1 MSEPVD
7 SNTLK
12 SEEQLN
18 EKNQQLNSPHSAP
31 SSDPERETS
40 SPESTRKRK
49 QSSKCKSATNQHH
62 HHHHHHH
69 LKSSQNSSQHSIEED
84 KMSKSPNQ
92 VSAEQLQKSRAEKS
106 SKALQQ
112 QLQLLVNTVD
122 SNVAKLTDKDGAFSP
137 TKRNDSNM
145 NKSTNV
151 FGEISSGPGATTH
164 TLTLS
169 KSHNYPNHCHTDDS
183 AHTGIDKLARKKLI
197 IASILCLLF
206 MIGETVGGLLANSL
220 AIATDAA
227 HLLTDFASF
236 MISLFSIWMASR
248 PASKKMSFGYYRA
261 EVIGALT
268 SVLLIWVVT
277 GILVLMAVQRLISGE
292 YEIDAPIML
301 ITAGIGVLVNIVM
314 GISLQM
320 GGVPHGHHGH
330 THDHGH
336 EEMGHSNDSHGS
348 HGSHGSHRH
357 SENLNVRAA
366 FIHVIGDFIQSLGVL
381 IAAAVIYFNPHLQW
395 IDPVC
400 TFFFSILVLIT
411 TFHIIRDVTNVLM
424 EGIPKGIDFLEVQK
438 TLFNIPGVIKVH
450 NLRVWSLSLDKI
462 ALSAHLAI
470 GKNQEPKYVLRK
482 ASKLIKEKFNIFDL
496 TIQVEEYKDEMQDC
510 TQCNPPNIVNENS
523 PLIKK

>member
-1 MSEPVD
+1 MNKSNIDEDKDRTPVN
-7 SNTLK
+7 NT
-12 SEEQLN
+12 
-18 EKNQQLNSPHSAP
+18 P
-31 SSDPERETS
+31 DCI
-40 SPESTRKRK
+40 KR
-49 QSSKCKSATNQHH
+49 SICKSTNQPHTHPHH
-62 HHHHHHH
+62 HHPIK
-69 LKSSQNSSQHSIEED
+69 KSCSYHTSDEMNKPQSSIEQNLEIR
-84 KMSKSPNQ
+84 SEN
-92 VSAEQLQKSRAEKS
+92 EKH

-112 QLQLLVNTVD
+112 QLQILVNTVD
-122 SNVAKLTDKDGAFSP
+122 TNVNKLVEKDQQP
-137 TKRNDSNM
+137 TSSRDGHVNLGYQNAPLTPIYNTNSSV
-145 NKSTNV
+145 NKSGAG
-151 FGEISSGPGATTH
+151 GETGATH

-169 KSHNYPNHCHTDDS
+169 KSHNYPNHCHTNDS
-183 AHTGIDKLARKKLI
+183 AHTGIDKIARRKLI

-236 MISLFSIWMASR
+236 MISLFSIWMAAR
-248 PASKKMSFGYYRA
+248 PATKKMSFGYYRA

-301 ITAGIGVLVNIVM
+301 ITAGVGVLVNIIM
-314 GISLQM
+314 GISLQI

-330 THDHGH
+330 THDHDHSH
-336 EEMGHSNDSHGS
+336 EELGHSSDSS
-348 HGSHGSHRH
+348 ISSSHRN
-357 SENLNVRAA
+357 SVNLNVRAA
-366 FIHVIGDFIQSLGVL
+366 LIHVIGDFIQSLGVL
-381 IAAAVIYFNPHLQW
+381 IAAAIIYFYPHLQW
-395 IDPVC
+395 IDPIC

-411 TFHIIRDVTNVLM
+411 TFHIIKDVTNVLM

-470 GKNQEPKYVLRK
+470 GKNQDPKYVLRK

-496 TIQVEEYKDEMQDC
+496 TIQVEEYKEEMQDC
-510 TQCNPPNIVNENS
+510 TQCNPPDFVNEHS
-523 PLIKK
+523 LLLKK